1 MRHWEKIHTDVVDGF
16 DVTLYVTPEDENPA
30 DHFKDAEIVQD
41 IREGRLD
48 WFIAKVSAS
57 KHGVELADDYLGAC
71 CYESTNSFIKD
82 PYYIEMVQNVIID
95 AKAMIQK
102 LTKE

>member
-16 DVTLYVTPEDENPA
+16 DVALYVAPEEDDPA
-30 DHFKDAEIVQD
+30 DHFEDAEIVQD

-71 CYESTNSFIKD
+71 CYESTNAFIKD
-82 PYYIEMVQNVIID
+82 AYYIEMVQNVVID
-95 AKAMIQK
+95 AKAMIKK